1 MKIEKRISRRYLF
14 FGMVMLVLLLVLT
27 ARLYTLQIREGDKYQ
42 RSAESDRIKT
52 IRLTGNRGMILDA
65 DSVVLAMS
73 EDIYN
78 VTFYRDP
85 SQNSARDYAAFTD
98 SILETIGIIEGYDGA
113 LSVTFVI
120 ERDQDTGDWVF
131 NFGRGISQRAWEIRE
146 SQWRGNHYLTNLSRY
161 ATAEDC
167 FDRLFELYQ
176 LRERNLDEETALK
189 VMAVYSEMQ
198 MNLYNSVPVVI
209 AQDIPFSAVSEITG
223 RSMVLRGMDVTVGEK
238 RVYPRNTLA
247 AQTIG
252 YVGPISEANKYAT
265 DLKPLGYALN
275 DIIGKD
281 GIEYSM
287 ENWLTPNITSRQGS
301 RVMERDSNGRL
312 TRQIS
317 YETPSD
323 GNNVKLTLINA
334 YQQEAERA
342 IAANVAQTRSVQEDR
357 MLSYSWLET
366 NKAKL
371 ESRDF
376 DKYPLQLA
384 DTGCMVVLEVN
395 TGKVLAL
402 AQYPTYDLNAMVA
415 GGKEAIEIISDERNI
430 LLNYAI
436 QSRAEPGSIFKMA
449 TAMAA
454 MSNEVLSVTET
465 ISDEGPFMK
474 YTKKE
479 SEAPTCW
486 IAKGQRYKHADQT
499 IIQGLSNSC
508 NYFFYEITSR
518 LYGQSGSNLL
528 YKYAAQMGLTTKT
541 GIQLP
546 GEVRSVVGCQT
557 SLYDPT
563 VTIYEQETSQPML
576 VAASIKKHLKNIGS
590 SYGIAYDETRL
601 DTCIKRL
608 MDMAID
614 TPSDDWANAMR
625 PILMAELNMT
635 REMVWKQAV
644 IGDIWIYL
652 NDIKWGGSLEVQM
665 GIGQS
670 ITLLSPVAVSRYLA
684 SLANGG
690 TVYNLSII
698 DSIISPEGEIL
709 NQYRPSIFGTLPGA
723 DLYLPYIKA
732 GMKGVIDDTG
742 TAARYFRNWKYKDNI
757 WAKTGTS
764 QVTIGGIKLDLENNG
779 WFLALAPFEGD
790 AQIAVVVQIPNG
802 YSGGETSLAA
812 REFISWWMGEH
823 SLLTD
828 ASPMVPGNELMP

>member
-1 MKIEKRISRRYLF
+1 MKVEKRISRRFVF
-14 FGMVMLVLLLVLT
+14 FGAFALLLFSILIG
-27 ARLYTLQIREGDKYQ
+27 RLYGLQVVDSARYQ

-52 IRLTGNRGMILDA
+52 IRLTGNRGMITDA

-73 EDIYN
+73 EEIYN
-78 VTFYRDP
+78 VTFYRDS
-85 SQNSARDYAAFTD
+85 SQNSSGEYAAFTG
-98 SILETIGIIEGYDGA
+98 SILETIGIIERYGSQ
-113 LSVTFVI
+113 LSVTSVI
-120 ERDQDTGDWVF
+120 ERDPDTGDWAF
-131 NFGRGISQRAWEIRE
+131 NFGKGISQKARDIRE
-146 SQWRGNHYLTNLSRY
+146 AQWRSNHYLTNLSRY
-161 ATAEDC
+161 AAAENC
-167 FDRLFELYQ
+167 YDRLFEIYQ
-176 LRERNLDEETALK
+176 LKGRGLDEATVLK

-209 AQDIPFSAVSEITG
+209 AKDVPFSAVSEITG
-223 RSMVLRGMDVTVGEK
+223 RSMVLAGMDVEVGEK
-238 RVYPRNTLA
+238 RVYPRSTLA

-252 YVGPISEANKYAT
+252 YVGPISDANSYSTA
-265 DLKPLGYALN
+265 LKPMGYALN
-275 DIIGKD
+275 DTIGKD

-287 ENWLTPNITSRQGS
+287 ENWLTANITSRQGS

-312 TRQIS
+312 TRQIA
-317 YETPSD
+317 YEAPTD
-323 GNNVKLTLINA
+323 GNNVKLTLVAA

-342 IAANVAQTRSVQEDR
+342 IAANVAQTRSVQEER
-357 MLSYSWLET
+357 MFSDTWREA
-366 NKAKL
+366 NKEEL

-384 DTGCMVVLEVN
+384 DSGCMVVLEVD

-415 GGKEAIEIISDERNI
+415 GGKEAVDIIRDERNI
-430 LLNYAI
+430 LTNYAI
-436 QSRAEPGSIFKMA
+436 QSRAEPGSIFKMV
-449 TAMAA
+449 TSMAA
-454 MSNEVLSVTET
+454 LSNGVLSVTDT

-474 YTKKE
+474 YTNKE

-486 IAKGQRYKHADQT
+486 IAKGQRYKHANQT

-508 NYFFYEITSR
+508 NYFFYEIASR
-518 LYGQSGSNLL
+518 LYGSAGSNLL

-546 GEVRSVVGCQT
+546 GEARSVVGCQV

-563 VTIYEQETSQPML
+563 VSINEQETSQPML

-590 SYGIAYDETRL
+590 SYGITYDETRL

-608 MDMAID
+608 MDMAIS
-614 TPSDDWANAMR
+614 THSDNWANAMR

-635 REMVWKQAV
+635 RDMVWKQAV

-652 NDIKWGGSLEVQM
+652 NDIKWGGSLEIQM

-670 ITLLSPVAVSRYLA
+670 ITLLTPVAVSRYLA

-690 TVYNLSII
+690 VVYNLSVI
-698 DSIISPEGEIL
+698 DSVISPEGEIL
-709 NQYRPSIFGTLPGA
+709 NQYKPSVFGHLPDA
-723 DLYLPYIKA
+723 NLYLPYIKE
-732 GMKGVIDDTG
+732 GMKGVVDDTG

-779 WFLALAPFEGD
+779 WFLALAPYEGE
-790 AQIAVVVQIPNG
+790 AQIAVVVHIPNG
-802 YSGGETSLAA
+802 YSGGETTLAA
-812 REFISWWMGEH
+812 REFIGWWMDDRTKR
-823 SLLTD
+823 TD
-828 ASPMVPGNELMP
+828 NNPVVPGNELMP